1 MYERN
6 SEMSKKELGII
17 PRLRWGITG
26 IASVSL
32 LASVFFAAKGG
43 VFAQD
48 WGKSVPIYI
57 LGTMENF
64 VEYILSEYLNGG
76 NTGGAETAVF
86 FIIGASCAF
95 FAVLAWAE
103 YADSLPKNKN

>member
-17 PRLRWGITG
+17 PRLRWVITG
-26 IASVSL
+26 IAGASL

-57 LGTMENF
+57 IGTMENF
-64 VEYILSEYLNGG
+64 VEYIVREYMSGG
-76 NTGGAETAVF
+76 NTGGAETAAF
-86 FIIGASCAF
+86 FILGVVYAF
-95 FAVLAWAE
+95 FAVSAWAE

>member
-26 IASVSL
+26 IASASL
-32 LASVFFAAKGG
+32 LVSVFYAAKGG

-48 WGKSVPIYI
+48 WGQAVPIYI
-57 LGTMENF
+57 IGTMENF
-64 VEYILSEYLNGG
+64 VEYIFSEYLNGG
-76 NTGGAETAVF
+76 NAGGAETVAF
-86 FIIGASCAF
+86 FIVGVVYDF

-103 YADSLPKNKN
+103 YADSLPKN

>member
-17 PRLRWGITG
+17 PRLRWVITG

-32 LASVFFAAKGG
+32 LASVFFAARGG
-43 VFAQD
+43 VFARD
-48 WGKSVPIYI
+48 WGKSVPTYI

-64 VEYILSEYLNGG
+64 VEYIVREYLSGV
-76 NTGGAETAVF
+76 NTGGAETGAF
-86 FIIGASCAF
+86 FIVGFFYTF
-95 FAVLAWAE
+95 FARLAWAE